1 MNPMDADC
9 DDLPAADSVS
19 QDDLAGLKYDA
30 GVYVSGGTA
39 KGSRILYKSDEPFT
53 PVFGPPDGL
62 PPFQYNG
69 SSLKTANQQLQSSQE
84 SVVAVG
90 EPINMQPRT
99 DYSTPVNVRVR
110 SSDRSRGDDLIIY
123 RDNGTNWVQACDSDG
138 NILPGGEGWM
148 VADSREDNSDL
159 SGSAVDIQVNYAAG
173 IQLAYVK
180 GEGVFDGC
188 FIATAAYG
196 SKMDAH
202 VRILREVRDRILMV
216 NSAGRRIVSF
226 YYKYSPPIADFIAGH
241 EYLRAV
247 VRWSMLPIVGA
258 GWIALKLGLVPAIAL
273 MAIFGIGLIGFAW
286 LRRFG
291 N

>member
-1 MNPMDADC
+1 
-9 DDLPAADSVS
+9 
-19 QDDLAGLKYDA
+19 
-30 GVYVSGGTA
+30 
-39 KGSRILYKSDEPFT
+39 
-53 PVFGPPDGL
+53 
-62 PPFQYNG
+62 
-69 SSLKTANQQLQSSQE
+69 
-84 SVVAVG
+84 VVAVG
-90 EPINMQPRT
+90 EPLNMQPRT

-148 VADSREDNSDL
+148 VPGSREDNSDL

-173 IQLAYVK
+173 IRLAYVK